1 MTGAADTA
9 MERSAADRAD
19 ESHGAPAGAE
29 SPWPSAAAR
38 YYALG
43 ILTIA
48 YVLAFIDRTIMSI
61 LVGPLKSDL
70 HLSDTQ
76 VGLLNGLAFA
86 IFYALMGLPLG
97 FIIDRYPR
105 KLVIAG
111 GIALW
116 SVVTATCGLAGNFVH
131 LFVSRMGVGVGEAVL
146 SPGAYSLMSDFF
158 KPTERN
164 RAAGIYT
171 LGVSIGAAL
180 AYLAGGMIIQFAH
193 KGGPLHLPLLG
204 ELAPWRFAFVIV
216 GIPGLIVA
224 LLMLTVPEPLR
235 RKTPSLKP
243 QAPAEGQISLRAF
256 LVSSWKPV
264 LTCLL
269 GYSLLNVPFVTVLQW
284 GPAFFMRHYH
294 LNPGQVGLILGCIFL
309 GPSLLGQLFG
319 GWLSDFR
326 FGRGSKASV
335 LQTAMI
341 CGLLLAPISAASMI
355 VPSLTWS
362 VILVGAMTFLVCA
375 SVGHG
380 PASLT
385 MISPGHL
392 RGQMTAVYFIVIQI
406 LVLSFAGLLVALIS
420 DHILHDPARINVGMS
435 IVSGVASLLGA
446 IVLAAG
452 MNSFSRAVTAHGG
465 PPEPAAA

>member
-1 MTGAADTA
+1 
-9 MERSAADRAD
+9 MERSAAGAAPV
-19 ESHGAPAGAE
+19 EAAPAAVSA
-29 SPWPSAAAR
+29 SPWPSAPVR
-38 YYALG
+38 YYALAV
-43 ILTIA
+43 LTAA
-48 YVLAFIDRTIMSI
+48 YVLAFIDRTIISM
-61 LVGPLKSDL
+61 LVGPLKNDL
-70 HLSDTQ
+70 HLTDVQIS
-76 VGLLNGLAFA
+76 LLNGLAFS

-97 FIIDRYPR
+97 RIVDRYPR

-116 SVVTATCGLAGNFVH
+116 SVVTATCGLATNFAH
-131 LFVSRMGVGVGEAVL
+131 LFLSRMGVGVGEAVL

-180 AYLAGGMIIQFAH
+180 AYLAGGMIIQFASR
-193 KGGPLHLPLLG
+193 GGPLHLPLLG
-204 ELAPWRFAFVIV
+204 ELAPWRFAFVVV
-216 GIPGLIVA
+216 GAPGLVVA
-224 LLMLTVPEPLR
+224 LLMLTVREPLR
-235 RKTPSLKP
+235 RKSPGFEARAA
-243 QAPAEGQISLRAF
+243 QAGQISLAAF
-256 LVSSWKPV
+256 LRGNWRPV
-264 LTCLL
+264 TTCLL

-284 GPAFFMRHYH
+284 GPAFFMRHYG
-294 LNPGQVGLILGCIFL
+294 LGPGQVGLILGCIFL

-326 FGRGSKASV
+326 FGRGAKGSV
-335 LQTAMI
+335 LQTALI

-355 VPSLTWS
+355 APSLAWS

-385 MISPGHL
+385 MISPNHL
-392 RGQMTAVYFIVIQI
+392 RGQMTAVYFIVIQV
-406 LVLSFAGLLVALIS
+406 LVLGCSTLLVAVIS
-420 DHILHDPARINVGMS
+420 DNILHDPARINVGMS
-435 IVSGVASLLGA
+435 IVSGGASLLGA
-446 IVLAAG
+446 LVIAAG
-452 MNSFSRAVTAHGG
+452 LGSFGRAVAAHAG